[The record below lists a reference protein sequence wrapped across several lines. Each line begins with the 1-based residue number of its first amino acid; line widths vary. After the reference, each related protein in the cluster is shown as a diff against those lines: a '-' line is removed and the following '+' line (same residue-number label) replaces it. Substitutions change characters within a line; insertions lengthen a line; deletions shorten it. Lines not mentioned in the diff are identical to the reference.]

1 MISDLV
7 IFQRRV
13 MAHQSLLARRCR
25 GLVMA
30 RSPVL
35 TVTATKF
42 TAPTVKEAVS
52 KKYQLNTVNYPLPAS
67 VNIPKHEVQR
77 MKDLNREAKEK
88 DNQEDL
94 YAFNKLLT
102 LQAQMESLKTKGFLR
117 AYRSY
122 TPPSDLRTRFL
133 SCVSKVVE
141 TEVTLDNID
150 SIEISDS
157 KQKFT
162 LLKALNTE
170 FDHKVHNSR
179 LHMMKNLGDL
189 YLFYQVNTVLI
200 KGMVQLILMSISVS
214 DLLRDSVRPAP
225 RRQPEWITAG
235 QSRHSERSHQVHRE
249 GRPSHGQCVPLPP
262 E

>member
-1 MISDLV
+1 MV
-7 IFQRRV
+7 R
-13 MAHQSLLARRCR
+13 
-25 GLVMA
+25 
-30 RSPVL
+30 
-35 TVTATKF
+35 VTASKF
-42 TAPTVKEAVS
+42 TAPTVKEAIK
-52 KKYQLNTVNYPLPAS
+52 KKYQLNTVNYPVPAR

-88 DNQEDL
+88 DNEEDL

-102 LQAQMESLKTKGFLR
+102 LQSQMESLKTKGFLR

-122 TPPSDLRTRFL
+122 TPPKDLRTRFL
-133 SCVSKVVE
+133 SCVSEVLG

-170 FDHKVHNSR
+170 FDHRVHNSR

-189 YLFYQVNTVLI
+189 YLFYKVATVLF
-200 KGMVQLILMSISVS
+200 LISN
-214 DLLRDSVRPAP
+214 
-225 RRQPEWITAG
+225 
-235 QSRHSERSHQVHRE
+235 
-249 GRPSHGQCVPLPP
+249 
-262 E
+262 